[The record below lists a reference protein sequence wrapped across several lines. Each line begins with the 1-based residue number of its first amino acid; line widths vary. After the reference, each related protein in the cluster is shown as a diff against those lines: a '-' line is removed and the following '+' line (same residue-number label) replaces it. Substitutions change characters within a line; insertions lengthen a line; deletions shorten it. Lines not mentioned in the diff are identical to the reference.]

1 MHILHMFRYRL
12 NEILIC
18 IVYYHIAYDD
28 VKKWRQKRHLPKA
41 PLGSFRVILTKKRL
55 NENKIRIWQKR
66 ILESSKLVAF
76 WSRRYTRGGQNKK
89 KTIGFFEPG
98 NEDFSLSLNF
108 FYGSSLSLLG
118 VLYL

>member
-1 MHILHMFRYRL
+1 MFRYRL

-18 IVYYHIAYDD
+18 IVYYHIAYDE
-28 VKKWRQKRHLPKA
+28 VKKWRQKRQLPQA

-55 NENKIRIWQKR
+55 NENKIRFCQKR
-66 ILESSKLVAF
+66 IFESSKLAAF
-76 WSRRYTRGGQNKK
+76 WSRRYTRDSQNKK
-89 KTIGFFEPG
+89 KTISFFEPG
-98 NEDFSLSLNF
+98 NEDFFLPLNF